1 MTRVST
7 TIVLAA
13 ILALPAC
20 DGQPSR
26 KPATGIDHMAR
37 MEAAQDDAAS
47 QLARLER
54 EKLLLPDERAVF
66 DNAARVAWS
75 FADHHYQ
82 PGTGL
87 MAPLGSYQLAT
98 VWDIGSMLS
107 ALYSARGLKLISED
121 VYEERLHKA
130 LTTLT
135 RVPLYD
141 GAILN
146 KSYDTASGAMVDHQQ
161 GPRGKGIG
169 YSATDLGRL
178 LIWLKVVSAGDPAA
192 SALAEKIVARQDL
205 ARVIRRG
212 YLSGEDF
219 DSTGAHHYQEGRI
232 GYEQYAAQG
241 FALWGLRAEK
251 ALDFKQNALPVT
263 VMGQT
268 VPADYRRWDRL
279 TSEPFLLMGL
289 ELGWDRTTAELVRR
303 MLLAQ
308 EARYRKTGLMTVA
321 AEDAIDVPPHFFF
334 YYCLYTNGRDWG
346 IDVQDRDASVDGP
359 RWISTKSAFA
369 FHALMPSQYTDLV
382 MQRLGRAE
390 TPGGWA
396 SGIYERSG
404 ESTGNLNINTTAVI
418 LTAALVN
425 QKGQP
430 MLPSARRLITGEVR

>member
-1 MTRVST
+1 MNKVST
-7 TIVLAA
+7 LIALAA
-13 ILALPAC
+13 ILELAAC
-20 DGQPSR
+20 TGQPSAPPP
-26 KPATGIDHMAR
+26 KGTDHMAR
-37 MEAAQDDAAS
+37 LEAAQEEAAS

-54 EKLLLPDERAVF
+54 EKLLLPDERGVF
-66 DNAARVAWS
+66 DEAARVAWS
-75 FADHHYQ
+75 FADHHYR
-82 PGTGL
+82 PATGL
-87 MAPLGSYQLAT
+87 IAPLGSYQLAT
-98 VWDIGSMLS
+98 VWDIGSMLAS
-107 ALYSARGLKLISED
+107 LYSARGLKLIGED

-130 LTTLT
+130 LTTLST
-135 RVPLYD
+135 IRLYD

-146 KSYDTASGAMVDHQQ
+146 KSYDTATGAMVDHRQ

-178 LIWLKVVSAGDPAA
+178 LIWLKIVSAGDPVA

-205 ARVIRRG
+205 ARVIQRG

-219 DSTGAHHYQEGRI
+219 DGAGAHHYQEGRI

-241 FALWGLRAEK
+241 FALWGFRAEK
-251 ALDFKQNALPVT
+251 ALDLKENALPVT
-263 VMGQT
+263 VMGQI

-289 ELGWDRTTAELVRR
+289 ELGWDRSTGELVRR
-303 MLLAQ
+303 MLQAQ
-308 EARYRKTGLMTVA
+308 EARYRKTGFMTVA

-334 YYCLYTNGRDWG
+334 YYCLYTNGRNWG
-346 IDVQDRDASVDGP
+346 IDVQDREASVEGP
-359 RWISTKSAFA
+359 RWVSTKSAFA

-382 MQRLGRAE
+382 VQRLGRAE
-390 TPGGWA
+390 MPGGWA

-418 LTAALVN
+418 LSAALVN